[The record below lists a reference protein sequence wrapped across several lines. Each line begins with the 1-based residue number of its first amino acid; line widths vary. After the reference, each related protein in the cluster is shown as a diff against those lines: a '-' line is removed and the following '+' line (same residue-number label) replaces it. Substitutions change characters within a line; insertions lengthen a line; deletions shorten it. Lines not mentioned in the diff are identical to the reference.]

1 MGPRDRQEVRH
12 DHDYTISSTSSSTP
26 ELGTRKRADSG
37 KGSTLERIFKRRYRS
52 KRSPPDGKQSTIPDI
67 YVESPVSRYPFCDNS
82 DLQFYSRQLLPLGD
96 LVRELQIPTTSSVQ
110 TMPIYPYR
118 YLHLLTCSLLMWKPF
133 KRCPLTRL
141 NTC

>member
-12 DHDYTISSTSSSTP
+12 EHDYTISSTSSSTP

-37 KGSTLERIFKRRYRS
+37 KGNALERLFKKRYRS

-82 DLQFYSRQLLPLGD
+82 DLQFYSQQLLPLGD
-96 LVRELQIPTTSSVQ
+96 RVRELQIPTTSSVR
-110 TMPIYPYR
+110 TTLICPYR
-118 YLHLLTCSLLMWKPF
+118 YLHLLICSLSMWNLF
-133 KRCPLTRL
+133 KRCPLTHL
-141 NTC
+141 NIF